1 MSREEHSKNANN
13 PINNLS
19 WKVMRSIKASKDN
32 KKEKKIIT
40 VITTN
45 KIFITFLALGEILMI
60 VKPH

>member
-45 KIFITFLALGEILMI
+45 KIFISFLALGEILMI
-60 VKPH
+60 VKPQ